1 MSLYRAAAVKVRV
14 GADRSVS
21 EWVDDRARRPSCS
34 SSRRMHAAQ
43 DPVVARDGAAFRRC
57 SGPIQPGLHGGAG
70 PTRLSR
76 PSLLI
81 PRP

>member
-43 DPVVARDGAAFRRC
+43 DLSWRGTEQPFGGAVARFSRDFTAEPDQPASQGHRC
-57 SGPIQPGLHGGAG
+57 
-70 PTRLSR
+70 
-76 PSLLI
+76 
-81 PRP
+81 